1 MASDLWCWGL
11 WQIGAHSSVFHF
23 DFGPWTFLAGGFNS
37 SSARKKWNHE
47 SWSNFKGWFHEG
59 TCEPPL
65 KLIVYAWNQ
74 NTGYRFFWAL
84 SLYSVLYKSTLNNI
98 HKCNGIDF
106 HQRFPRPAS
115 SNISV
120 QRHVFF
126 LWESFISCSCCL
138 FVILEKGANGI
149 KWVYPSSGIPLLTKG
164 YREVLAEVITNLKH
178 LDDQEMISWG
188 TWKKEEPFNIPW
200 TSLDNTHMATAR
212 NTGTA
217 CWIFFNFAHCVT
229 LHNNALSLDMVFLT
243 TTGPCSLPQII

>member
-1 MASDLWCWGL
+1 MWAAVKVDCLRLEPKHRLSFFLGPIALQCFV
-11 WQIGAHSSVFHF
+11 QINTKQHTQMQRNWFSSKISKTSFF
-23 DFGPWTFLAGGFNS
+23 QNFS
-37 SSARKKWNHE
+37 SK
-47 SWSNFKGWFHEG
+47 
-59 TCEPPL
+59 TC
-65 KLIVYAWNQ
+65 
-74 NTGYRFFWAL
+74 
-84 SLYSVLYKSTLNNI
+84 
-98 HKCNGIDF
+98 
-106 HQRFPRPAS
+106 
-115 SNISV
+115 
-120 QRHVFF
+120 FF

-217 CWIFFNFAHCVT
+217 CWIFFNFAHCVK